1 MTQGTP
7 ETNDLVIRDC
17 YAVSTNDDTKFPDWV
32 AYHLTYREM
41 LGTLSLNR
49 KWQTDPYLEDDE
61 TLEASP
67 DAYLGAFTSQRY
79 DRGHLVPLAS
89 FVGSRDAQQV
99 NYYSVIVPQKVSLNR
114 GVWKKVEG
122 WERTLVDW
130 YGEIYVLNGTLYED
144 DMPSLPNAGE
154 PHRVPSGFWKIIV
167 FEDYRP
173 RAIAFVFDQNTRLRA
188 QPVDS
193 VVTIVELEK
202 LTGLTFFPDLPE
214 QNAASFKRESNKAFV
229 IEELQHGI
237 YQE

>member
-1 MTQGTP
+1 
-7 ETNDLVIRDC
+7 
-17 YAVSTNDDTKFPDWV
+17 
-32 AYHLTYREM
+32 
-41 LGTLSLNR
+41 
-49 KWQTDPYLEDDE
+49 
-61 TLEASP
+61 
-67 DAYLGAFTSQRY
+67 
-79 DRGHLVPLAS
+79 
-89 FVGSRDAQQV
+89 
-99 NYYSVIVPQKVSLNR
+99 VIVPQKVSLNR